1 MHGARSPLSKEPV
14 VVTAHPPGTPGAS
27 AFVVPAVVHLPAS
40 TAAALRDL
48 CLALLT
54 DLPAFN
60 RKALLARMSRLRRAD
75 DRWQLRDALFEV
87 IAQVHGKG
95 EARARL
101 AALDEQLK

>member
-1 MHGARSPLSKEPV
+1 M
-14 VVTAHPPGTPGAS
+14 TAQPPGTPGAS
-27 AFVVPAVVHLPAS
+27 ALVVPAAAPAPSS
-40 TAAALRDL
+40 TAAAVRDL
-48 CLALLT
+48 CLAMLT
-54 DLPAFN
+54 DLPAFD
-60 RKALLARMSRLRRAD
+60 RKALLVRMSRLRRAD